1 MTDAPNI
8 ETKKP
13 LLEVKNLKKSFPI
26 KKGFLRLTV
35 GQVHAVD
42 DVSFSIAEGET
53 VSLVGESGC
62 GKTTTVKSIMRAIN
76 PDDGQVLF
84 RTSDDETVDLADLS
98 LSEIRP
104 YRRNI
109 QMIFQD
115 PFSSLNPR
123 MNIFQLISEP
133 LVVNRVGSHEERE
146 DRVSELLRQVGL
158 RPEYMQRFPHAFSG
172 GQRQRI
178 GIARALAMNP
188 RLIVADEPVSGLDVS
203 VQAQVLN
210 LMMDLQDELGL
221 TYLFV
226 SHDLSVVNQ
235 ISDRVVVMYVG
246 RVVEVGTPQE
256 LFHNPKHPYTS
267 ALISALPITD
277 PKQRGKR
284 PVLQGEI
291 ANPSNPPSGCY
302 FHPRCPFAVDLCKVE
317 APPLQKSSS
326 GRLVSCHRVDE
337 IELVGA
343 TKSGVVAG

>member
-26 KKGFLRLTV
+26 KKGFLRRTV

-133 LVVNRVGSHEERE
+133 LVVNRVGTHEERE

>member
-1 MTDAPNI
+1 
-8 ETKKP
+8 
-13 LLEVKNLKKSFPI
+13 
-26 KKGFLRLTV
+26 
-35 GQVHAVD
+35 
-42 DVSFSIAEGET
+42 
-53 VSLVGESGC
+53 
-62 GKTTTVKSIMRAIN
+62 
-76 PDDGQVLF
+76 
-84 RTSDDETVDLADLS
+84 
-98 LSEIRP
+98 
-104 YRRNI
+104 
-109 QMIFQD
+109 
-115 PFSSLNPR
+115 
-123 MNIFQLISEP
+123 
-133 LVVNRVGSHEERE
+133 
-146 DRVSELLRQVGL
+146 
-158 RPEYMQRFPHAFSG
+158 
-172 GQRQRI
+172 
-178 GIARALAMNP
+178 MNP

>member
-26 KKGFLRLTV
+26 KKGFLRRTV

-284 PVLQGEI
+284 PVLEGEI